1 MLPTALP
8 ALALPAAHPPMGP
21 GEQLHALVRRL
32 FPICRSI
39 TGDGVRQTLAILGEY
54 LPGLQVHEVP
64 TGTPVLDWTVPRE
77 WNIREAWV
85 KNQRGEKVIDFEANN
100 LHLVGYSVPVRRWVT
115 RAELEEHLH
124 SLPEQPGLIPYR
136 TAYYAE
142 AWGFCLAHTARLALT
157 DDTYEVCIDSTLA
170 PGALTYG
177 ELLLPGE
184 TEDEILLSCH
194 ICHPALANDNLS
206 GVAVA
211 TYLARHLAREP
222 RRYSYRF
229 VFVPGTIG
237 SLTWLSRHF
246 DTVGRVRHGLVLTL
260 LGGPGA
266 FTYKQS
272 RRGNAV
278 VDQAAALVLAQAGV
292 PHAVRPFS
300 PYGYDE
306 RQYCSPGFNLP
317 VGCFS
322 RAPFGEFAEYHTSAD
337 NLDFVRPDQLAESL
351 DLVQELLAVLD
362 ANRRYRS
369 RSPYGEPQLGR
380 RGLYKNVGGGL
391 DGAAWQM
398 ALLWVL
404 NLSDGQH
411 TLLHIAER
419 AGLPFAQVHQAAIA
433 LQGTDLL
440 ELLPD

>member
-1 MLPTALP
+1 MLPTALS
-8 ALALPAAHPPMGP
+8 AVALPTASPPTGP
-21 GEQLHALVRRL
+21 GEELHALMRRL

-100 LHLVGYSVPVRRWVT
+100 LHLVSYSVPVHRWVT
-115 RAELEEHLH
+115 RAELDEHLH
-124 SLPEQPGLIPYR
+124 SLPEQPSLIPYR

-142 AWGFCLAHTARLALT
+142 AWGFCLAHTQRLALT

-170 PGALTYG
+170 PGNLTYG
-177 ELLLPGE
+177 ELLLPGD

-194 ICHPALANDNLS
+194 ICHPSLANDNLS

-211 TYLARHLAREP
+211 TYLARHLATEP
-222 RRYSYRF
+222 RHYSYRF

-246 DTVGRVRHGLVLTL
+246 ATVGRVRHGLVLTL

-322 RAPFGEFAEYHTSAD
+322 RTPFGEFAEYHTSAD

-391 DGAAWQM
+391 DGAAWQL